1 MSVCQY
7 FATISFTME
16 PKFSLKDSL
25 FNRTKVEKIA
35 SEIHTVFPDF
45 DRVGFVSQT
54 VGKFP
59 ELELK
64 ARISWIADSLTSFL
78 PTDFRAAVGI
88 LLAALPP
95 ACDPTLRDDD
105 FGDFIYAPYS
115 EFVVRHGC
123 TTSDLDFSLQALKAI
138 TTRFSAEDAIRYFIN
153 AFPSETMGVLSVWAQ
168 DAHYHVR
175 RLASE
180 GTRPKLPWSQKIVLN
195 PGAAAPILD
204 TLFSDS
210 TRFVTRSVANHLNDI
225 SKTDPDFVLAK
236 LAEWRDSGKQSD
248 KEMAYIVTHSLRTLI
263 KQGHEETLSFLGF
276 VSGTEVDVL
285 AFEIKSPSVPLWI
298 KGEANTGDSKGRSI
312 DSGRGMLAEPP
323 EHAPHED
330 RQSLILAQ
338 PQAQRDSKGQSPLE
352 SLSCREARP
361 SDMPNIR
368 MGDPVFFALEILAT
382 RDERLLIDYVM
393 YFQNKSGAMTNK
405 KVYKL
410 KQLSVQKN
418 ERVRVEKKHPLRA
431 NMSTRQLYP
440 GRHRIEVQINGRV
453 VAAGEFNLVG
463 E

>member
-1 MSVCQY
+1 V
-7 FATISFTME
+7 

-25 FNRTKVEKIA
+25 FNRRKIEKIA
-35 SEIHTVFPDF
+35 AEIYAVYPGF
-45 DRVGFVSQT
+45 DRAGFVSQT
-54 VGKFP
+54 VAKFP
-59 ELELK
+59 GLELK
-64 ARISWIADSLTSFL
+64 ARIVWIAEMLACFL
-78 PTDFRAAVGI
+78 PADFRQATTT
-88 LLAALPP
+88 LLDALPP
-95 ACDPTLRDDD
+95 ACDPSLKDDD

-115 EFVVRHGC
+115 EYIVRNGC
-123 TTSDLDFSLQALKAI
+123 RSEDLNFSLQALKSI

-153 AFPSETMGVLSVWAQ
+153 SFPTETMAEIANWAT
-168 DAHYHVR
+168 DTHYHVR

-180 GTRPKLPWSQKIVLN
+180 GTRPKLPWSQKVVLT
-195 PGAAAPILD
+195 PGDAAPILD
-204 TLFSDS
+204 LLFADN

-225 SKTDPDFVLAK
+225 SKTDPGFVLAK
-236 LAEWRDSGKQSD
+236 LVEWKDSGKQSD
-248 KEMAYIVTHSLRTLI
+248 KEMAYIINHSLRTLI

-285 AFEIKSPSVPLWI
+285 AFEIKSPSVPIWI

-312 DSGRGMLAEPP
+312 DSGRDMLAEPP
-323 EHAPHED
+323 EYAPHED

-338 PQAQRDSKGQSPLE
+338 PQAQRDSKGLRPLE
-352 SLSCREARP
+352 SPSCREERP
-361 SDMPNIR
+361 SDMPNIL

-382 RDERLLIDYVM
+382 RDERLLIDYVL

-418 ERVRVEKKHPLRA
+418 ERVPVEKKHPLRA

-440 GRHRIEVQINGRV
+440 GVHRIEVQINGHC
-453 VAAGEFNLVG
+453 VATGDFRLILA
-463 E
+463 